1 MMTPQD
7 REAIRALAT
16 FWRSQATE
24 AQSEFPVDPCGLE
37 QPAALRRCASDL
49 DTLLSSLTAAAPAA
63 DGNEIAE
70 LIRIN
75 GKRLR
80 DRVEAI
86 RAESINPARPRG
98 FDIGWQLGR
107 LRDDV
112 ENVTIALM
120 REARSQP
127 SPTDG
132 KAQEP

>member
-37 QPAALRRCASDL
+37 QPAALRRCAKDL
-49 DTLLSSLTAAAPAA
+49 DTILSSLTAAAPGEFKTCHCGVVVPCEAH
-63 DGNEIAE
+63 
-70 LIRIN
+70 
-75 GKRLR
+75 
-80 DRVEAI
+80 RVI
-86 RAESINPARPRG
+86 DVVDQPARRLYITRAVPHFRG
-98 FDIGWQLGR
+98 FD
-107 LRDDV
+107 DDD
-112 ENVTIALM
+112 E
-120 REARSQP
+120 QP